1 MSHNELIH
9 NWYVLHTR
17 SRFEN
22 VVRDALAKKSLD
34 VYLPKVRVRSK
45 RRDRKLLIQVPLF
58 PGYVFVR
65 TDLNPYE
72 HIEILKTAGAVR
84 LIGNNDGPVH
94 VEHNTIDSLKVMVE
108 GPSPVTTGIKFK
120 RGDRVIVV
128 SGPLTGVIGVFYR
141 YRGTDRIVVQIQA
154 LGQFAAVEVDS
165 DDIEPLP
172 ASYV

>member
-94 VEHNTIDSLKVMVE
+94 VEHNTIDLLKVMVE